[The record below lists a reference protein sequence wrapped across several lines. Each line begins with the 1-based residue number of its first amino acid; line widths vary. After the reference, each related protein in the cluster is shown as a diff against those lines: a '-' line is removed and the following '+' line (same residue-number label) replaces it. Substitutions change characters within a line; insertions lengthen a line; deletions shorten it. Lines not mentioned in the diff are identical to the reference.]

1 MTDTMT
7 LTGLVATPPRHTTT
21 AEGVA
26 ITSFRLASNLRRFD
40 RKIGS
45 WVDAGTNWYTISAY
59 RKLAANL
66 VGSLNKGDR
75 VIVTGR
81 LRIKEWED
89 GEKRGTNIEIDADVL
104 GHDLRFGT
112 ASFARNVHSIP
123 VEALAA
129 DEGEGGSREA
139 DATDVAGA
147 AAASQGTASALIAT
161 PF

>member
-21 AEGVA
+21 AEGAA

-59 RKLAANL
+59 RKLAVNL

-89 GEKRGTNIEIDADVL
+89 GEKRGTNIEIDADAL

-112 ASFARNVHSIP
+112 ASFARNVHSTP
-123 VEALAA
+123 VETLAA
-129 DEGEGGSREA
+129 DEGEGGSRETGAA
-139 DATDVAGA
+139 DAAGA
-147 AAASQGTASALIAT
+147 ADASQGTASALIAT